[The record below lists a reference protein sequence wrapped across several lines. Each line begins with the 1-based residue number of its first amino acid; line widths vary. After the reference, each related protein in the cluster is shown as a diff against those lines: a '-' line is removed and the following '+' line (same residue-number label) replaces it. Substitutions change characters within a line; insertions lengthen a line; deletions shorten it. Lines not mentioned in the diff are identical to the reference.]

1 MSLFDFIK
9 SFYGEEV
16 NMYHKS
22 YEDKLYKKYGKC
34 ENIKEDITLLI
45 IADTHGTL
53 NEEKFLEFIN
63 QNTKYDACIMLG
75 DHYDRDINIIL
86 KYVDKNKLYGILGN
100 HDYNY
105 LDNYDIKNIN
115 GDVIEI
121 NGIKIMGME
130 GSFRYKPVKF
140 PSFSQE
146 ESIEFFQN
154 MDSVDILI
162 SHDTKFN
169 LSKCNRDPAHQG
181 LVGITN
187 YLYEKKVPIHI
198 HGHIHENYDNKLLND
213 TLEYSVFGYKVI
225 EIKKTS

>member
-75 DHYDRDINIIL
+75 DHYDRDISIIL

-105 LDNYDIKNIN
+105 LDN
-115 GDVIEI
+115 
-121 NGIKIMGME
+121 
-130 GSFRYKPVKF
+130 
-140 PSFSQE
+140 
-146 ESIEFFQN
+146 
-154 MDSVDILI
+154 
-162 SHDTKFN
+162 
-169 LSKCNRDPAHQG
+169 
-181 LVGITN
+181 
-187 YLYEKKVPIHI
+187 
-198 HGHIHENYDNKLLND
+198 
-213 TLEYSVFGYKVI
+213 
-225 EIKKTS
+225 